1 MYQYAPEN
9 ERNNASNYN
18 HRASMF
24 IQHII
29 GLFVDPAREWKNIR
43 DQYKNEGKSTVGHVF
58 LLALIPAISGYVG
71 TTQVGWRIGV
81 GEPIRITGDS
91 AISIAIIY
99 YLALIV
105 GVFTIGWVIHLL
117 GKAYELE
124 KPLPLCIALA
134 TYTATP
140 LFLIGIMEV
149 YPVLWLNMLLG
160 LPALAYT
167 VYLLYSG
174 LPILMEIPAERGFL
188 YASAVLAVA
197 LIALVTLLA
206 MTALLWGMGMQPVF
220 TH

>member
-1 MYQYAPEN
+1 
-9 ERNNASNYN
+9 
-18 HRASMF
+18 MF

-29 GLFVDPAREWKNIR
+29 GLLTDPTSEWEKIREQQKSSDKKGVGFVFI
-43 DQYKNEGKSTVGHVF
+43 
-58 LLALIPAISGYVG
+58 LAAIPAISGYIG

-81 GEPIRITGDS
+81 GEPIRITGES

-99 YLALIV
+99 YLALVV

-117 GKAYELE
+117 GKAYEVVR
-124 KPLPLCIALA
+124 PLPLCIALA
-134 TYTATP
+134 AYTATP

-174 LPILMEIPAERGFL
+174 LPIMMEIPAERGFL
-188 YASAVLAVA
+188 YSSAVLAVG
-197 LIALVTLLA
+197 LVSLVTLLG
-206 MTALLWGMGMQPVF
+206 MTALLWGMGLQPVF
-220 TH
+220 TN